1 MLKNTREKYGFT
13 AKLLH
18 WSIAVT
24 IVGLFGVGLWMLELD
39 YYSPWYTKASFYHKS
54 VGIIL
59 AFLMVARLIWRI
71 VNLTPHPPT
80 PHPNW
85 QIILARVVHGL
96 LYTLIFLMIISGYLI
111 STADERPIEVFG
123 WFSVPSFGSFID
135 NQEDIAGTIHEW
147 LAYVLIALASVHAL
161 AALKHHFIDKDNTL
175 KRML

>member
-1 MLKNTREKYGFT
+1 
-13 AKLLH
+13 
-18 WSIAVT
+18 
-24 IVGLFGVGLWMLELD
+24 
-39 YYSPWYTKASFYHKS
+39 
-54 VGIIL
+54 
-59 AFLMVARLIWRI
+59 
-71 VNLTPHPPT
+71 
-80 PHPNW
+80 
-85 QIILARVVHGL
+85 
-96 LYTLIFLMIISGYLI
+96 MIISGYLI